1 MAPSPGVRLG
11 SYEVTALI
19 GQGGMGDVYR
29 AAAST
34 SQYALSGSPVLS
46 CRTVRNDLDS
56 IFRNLG
62 VHAQLELMRED
73 TALTEQVA

>member
-1 MAPSPGVRLG
+1 MAKVQRL
-11 SYEVTALI
+11 
-19 GQGGMGDVYR
+19 
-29 AAAST
+29 
-34 SQYALSGSPVLS
+34 QYF
-46 CRTVRNDLDS
+46 DS